1 MMLCVEKITV
11 LLLVTNLKRIC
22 FANSVKSDDK
32 YVDVLSRLVVLLNI
46 VSEAPSHVQAQESI
60 VVT

>member
-1 MMLCVEKITV
+1 M
-11 LLLVTNLKRIC
+11 NLKVNHFC
-22 FANSVKSDDK
+22 FACSIKSDDK

-60 VVT
+60 VVRSYFIRYC